1 MKATAQ
7 RSPVTF
13 HDALEAIAAFS
24 DADGRGGFSPV
35 AILAPLFEVAP
46 SNEGDFCAAHGP
58 FGYEPLADG
67 PTINELPPT
76 LASLTTEVAAE
87 LGLSRA
93 STPEELHRLRREF
106 MWRNHP
112 DRRPDLSAQW
122 SNARVAV
129 ANMLIDRAL
138 EALASRRRAPV

>member
-1 MKATAQ
+1 MKPTSQ
-7 RSPVTF
+7 RAPVSF
-13 HDALEAIAAFS
+13 DDALEAIAAFS

-35 AILAPLFEVAP
+35 AILAPLVEVAP
-46 SNEGDFCAAHGP
+46 PNDGDFCAAHGP
-58 FGYEPLADG
+58 FGYELLGDG
-67 PTINELPPT
+67 PAINEPPPT
-76 LASLTTEVAAE
+76 LASLTREVASE

-93 STPEELHRLRREF
+93 STPEGLHQLRREF

-112 DRRPDLSAQW
+112 DRRLDLSAQS

-138 EALASRRRAPV
+138 EELASKRRAPA